1 MFDPTS
7 ITECRLKSS
16 PLRRLAIGANSYTV
30 HDTAPSR
37 KVLYSGGSE
46 NDPFR
51 RRGHRSAPDPAPEE
65 AISKKKA
72 KKVKPRANGALVT
85 PTGAKRGA
93 KVRDHDAHVL
103 VCGGVDCKKRGSK
116 DVRKALKE
124 ELRERGMVGDVRV
137 DSVGCLG
144 LCKHGPN
151 AIVYPRGT
159 WYLGLTKSDVRE
171 VVGRHLGPY
180 LESLSR
186 PAVGDA
192 HDRGSLHAS

>member
-1 MFDPTS
+1 MIQPHPVRCYIPADPKRS
-7 ITECRLKSS
+7 LS
-16 PLRRLAIGANSYTV
+16 PA
-30 HDTAPSR
+30 
-37 KVLYSGGSE
+37 
-46 NDPFR
+46 
-51 RRGHRSAPDPAPEE
+51 GHRSAPDPAPEE

-72 KKVKPRANGALVT
+72 KKVKPRANGALMT

-151 AIVYPRGT
+151 AVVYPRGT
-159 WYLGLTKSDVRE
+159 WYLGLTRSDVRE
-171 VVGRHLGPY
+171 VVGRHLEGGDSVKE
-180 LESLSR
+180 LAAEFR
-186 PAVGDA
+186 PRKK
-192 HDRGSLHAS
+192 RGK